1 MAKSECP
8 FLARLG
14 PSEMSATRSLGNGKR
29 NFRHPTVFRSAAE
42 NPFDGYSLASLLLS
56 SC

>member
-29 NFRHPTVFRSAAE
+29 NFRHPTVFRPAAE
-42 NPFDGYSLASLLLS
+42 NPFDGYSLASLMLS